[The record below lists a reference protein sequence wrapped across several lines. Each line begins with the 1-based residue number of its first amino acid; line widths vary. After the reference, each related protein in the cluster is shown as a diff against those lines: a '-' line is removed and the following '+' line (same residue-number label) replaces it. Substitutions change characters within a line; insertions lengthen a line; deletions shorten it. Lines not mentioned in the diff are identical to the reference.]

1 MKLYNRLLTE
11 GIFLF
16 WEDDKKNDYY
26 VIDFYVKL
34 QDKNIKIKEER
45 VEGNIRCY
53 SIDKIGGGDYYIELT
68 SYKNDKEIEKDN
80 KTVKLASMSAQINEL
95 LELNRDIKNC
105 SKGTAI
111 SIDHIKYLS
120 DKYFEI
126 KFGIK

>member
-34 QDKNIKIKEER
+34 QDKNIKIKEEK
-45 VEGNIRCY
+45 VEGNIRSY

-80 KTVKLASMSAQINEL
+80 KAVKLASMSAQINEL
-95 LELNRDIKNC
+95 LELTRTIKADDTFIYN
-105 SKGTAI
+105 AI
-111 SIDHIKYLS
+111 ESIKVLLKKRNGNDNIY
-120 DKYFEI
+120 
-126 KFGIK
+126 

>member
-34 QDKNIKIKEER
+34 QDKNIKIKEEK
-45 VEGNIRCY
+45 VEGNIRSY

-80 KTVKLASMSAQINEL
+80 KPVKLASMSAQINEL
-95 LELNRDIKNC
+95 LELTRTIKADDTFIYN
-105 SKGTAI
+105 AI
-111 SIDHIKYLS
+111 ESIKVLLKKRNGNDNIY
-120 DKYFEI
+120 
-126 KFGIK
+126 

>member
-1 MKLYNRLLTE
+1 
-11 GIFLF
+11 
-16 WEDDKKNDYY
+16 
-26 VIDFYVKL
+26 
-34 QDKNIKIKEER
+34 
-45 VEGNIRCY
+45 
-53 SIDKIGGGDYYIELT
+53 
-68 SYKNDKEIEKDN
+68 
-80 KTVKLASMSAQINEL
+80 MSAQINEL